1 MIIASERMDDDPGWR
16 LLDPGELVHVSAD
29 LSIATSSPFPATPAH
44 LLRLADLEPGAAAAQ
59 HPEDARP
66 GPPGRQ
72 RPAADRDRPGHKG

>member
-16 LLDPGELVHVSAD
+16 LLAPGELVHVSAD

-44 LLRLADLEPGAAAAQ
+44 LLRLADLEPSAAAAQ

-66 GPPGRQ
+66 GHQ
-72 RPAADRDRPGHKG
+72 RPAADRDRRGHKG